1 MAWALLHQWV
11 ALGPTLLQAMWAA
24 ARAGVQGLPG
34 PGLAT
39 ASSLAWPRPGWGSG
53 CSWLSELGPLGR
65 TWWAHCKVG
74 LPGAGPA
81 GSCLHWLSCCQMGA
95 ACPETLGMLSGP
107 GSGALL
113 PGVPCWEGPRA
124 GPVGSAAKK
133 NRLRLRLPS
142 VPELEGVTEEGGRG
156 GPESLATAPSSE
168 GQGSGSLPG
177 PVLGCGK
184 HGKVCKAPGCT

>member
-1 MAWALLHQWV
+1 M
-11 ALGPTLLQAMWAA
+11 
-24 ARAGVQGLPG
+24 
-34 PGLAT
+34 
-39 ASSLAWPRPGWGSG
+39 
-53 CSWLSELGPLGR
+53 GPLQGGVARGWPGR
-65 TWWAHCKVG
+65 VLLALAVL
-74 LPGAGPA
+74 LPDGCRLPRDLRWETARSPMSQGTTHPTPLCSA
-81 GSCLHWLSCCQMGA
+81 SDEASL
-95 ACPETLGMLSGP
+95 TLGMLSGP